1 MSKHTIKQWASLLLT
16 LFLLV
21 SIAGC
26 KGSSGPDEHHAN
38 DKEILDRYGTWVV
51 HNPKSGQDHS
61 LVLYDTAATGT
72 VRTPVAEESYTTVL
86 NYVTISRDEVSITI
100 MPRKDTTSYHNIGDA
115 YTDYTLTITVPD
127 GSLHTITGSF
137 QQLEILGYLSLTS
150 QDSDSYNQVLNAL
163 QCGDGQYRV
172 TFTGNTDTVYQL
184 DFTSS
189 RWSEAYNKFTE
200 LYQ

>member
-1 MSKHTIKQWASLLLT
+1 MNKCTIKSWAALT
-16 LFLLV
+16 LAIILLF
-21 SIAGC
+21 SGC
-26 KGSSGPDEHHAN
+26 QGGSGSDEHYAN

-51 HNPKSGQDHS
+51 HNKKSGQDHS

-86 NYVTISRDEVSITI
+86 NYVTISRNEVSITI
-100 MPRKDTTSYHNIGDA
+100 MPRKDTASYPDIGNT

-150 QDSDSYNQVLNAL
+150 QDNDSYNQVLNAL
-163 QCGDGQYRV
+163 QCGDGKYRV
-172 TFTGNTDTVYQL
+172 TFTGDTDTVYQL

-189 RWSEAYNKFTE
+189 RWSEAYSEFEKI
-200 LYQ
+200 YQ

>member
-1 MSKHTIKQWASLLLT
+1 MNKCTIKSWAALT
-16 LFLLV
+16 LAIILLF
-21 SIAGC
+21 SGC
-26 KGSSGPDEHHAN
+26 QGGSGSDEHYAN

-51 HNPKSGQDHS
+51 HNKKSGQDHS

-86 NYVTISRDEVSITI
+86 NYVTISRNEVSITI
-100 MPRKDTTSYHNIGDA
+100 MPRKDTASYSDIGNT

-137 QQLEILGYLSLTS
+137 QQLETLGYLSLTS
-150 QDSDSYNQVLNAL
+150 QDNDSYNQVLNAL

-172 TFTGNTDTVYQL
+172 TFTGDTDTVYQL